1 MRGFPRD
8 SGFRYTLSAL
18 CCKETPGLTHICFAP
33 GFSGDVFKSTPD
45 NGAGGGT
52 RTLDLMITNH
62 LLYQL
67 SYTSK

>member
-18 CCKETPGLTHICFAP
+18 CRKETPGLTHICFAP

-45 NGAGGGT
+45 IGAGGGT
-52 RTLDLMITNH
+52 RTLDLLLTRQ